1 MTFFHIFHFHQV
13 FLWLCG
19 ATFLKFSENQNKE
32 NNVMGSI
39 FCYAQE
45 LRRFLKSFAESPE
58 QIISRATVTTSPELF
73 NIFSLYF
80 SIVYFSCS
88 KPFTT
93 HLSFVKNLE
102 YYFKY
107 VSFNK
112 NKSLI
117 DLAKINKKE
126 IFWSGSFVEV
136 CTCKET
142 FLKWFAKIKKR
153 LNYFMFTFIFTN
165 FIVGSFAII
174 KNAVYIC

>member
-1 MTFFHIFHFHQV
+1 
-13 FLWLCG
+13 
-19 ATFLKFSENQNKE
+19 
-32 NNVMGSI
+32 MGSI

-88 KPFTT
+88 KPFTA
-93 HLSFVKNLE
+93 HLSFAKNLK

-107 VSFNK
+107 VNFNK

-126 IFWSGSFVEV
+126 IFRSGSFVEV

-165 FIVGSFAII
+165 FIVGSFAMI
-174 KNAVYIC
+174 KKAVYIC